1 MKEEKRN
8 FIRSTGG
15 MPVVLP
21 GAAICAAILLLAGCS
36 KDNGMETPE
45 SDGRVALQVTSGI
58 NVQTRAYN
66 GTWESGDAIGI
77 YMLNGETAEAENC
90 KYTTEKTGTSGTF
103 KADAANTIY
112 FPINGDSR
120 DFTAYYPYKETIANG
135 IYQVDVTT
143 QTSQK
148 DIDLMGAAKVTG
160 KNKNDADVAF
170 KFAHKLVKLAL
181 TIKPDGT
188 SLTAADM
195 KGLKVEITNQ
205 PVLAT
210 YDVVKGGDVS
220 IITTSGKAVDIELL
234 TNADG
239 TAAEGIVLPN
249 TSTEGMYL
257 RFTLKGIDTPF
268 TWKICSTPSSPFR
281 YEAGRKYTYTIT
293 VTKTNVNATPTVTD
307 WIPGN
312 GPGGETGTAE

>member
-1 MKEEKRN
+1 MKSSRQS
-8 FIRSTGG
+8 IL
-15 MPVVLP
+15 M
-21 GAAICAAILLLAGCS
+21 AAAFLSLAGCGN
-36 KDNGMETPE
+36 DNEGTTPD

-58 NVQTRAYN
+58 NVQTRACN
-66 GTWESGDAIGI
+66 DTWESGDAIGI
-77 YMLNGETAEAENC
+77 YMLNEETAEAENC
-90 KYTTEKTGTSGTF
+90 KYTTEETGKSGRFT
-103 KADAANTIY
+103 ADAANTIY

-170 KFAHKLVKLAL
+170 GFAHKLVKLAM

-220 IITTSGKAVDIELL
+220 IITTPDTPDKAVDIELL

-249 TSTEGMYL
+249 ASTEGMYL
-257 RFTLKGIDTPF
+257 RFTLKDVDTPF
-268 TWKICSTPSSPFR
+268 TWEIHSAAQSQR
-281 YEAGRKYTYTIT
+281 YEAGKKYVYAIT
-293 VTKTNVNATPTVTD
+293 VTRTAINVTSTITD
-307 WIPGN
+307 WAPGN
-312 GPGGETGTAE
+312 GEGGETGSAE